1 MFNKNQIEGLRK
13 ELKISDPGIFEKTV
27 RAFSLLDGLL
37 KACPGLIFKGGTSIL
52 LHQFPPER
60 LSIDI
65 DIILPEKDRESLSG
79 NINAIAET
87 SGFKIAKEDKRQ
99 SAIPKAHYKF
109 RYDPFFGTREDSILL
124 DVVFCE
130 HPYHKIVEKSL
141 KGHLLISSDTDG
153 IVKIPTVDGLIG
165 DKMTAASPKT
175 LGLRLTEGRDMEY
188 LKQII
193 DLGALFGMIEDLKDV
208 RETFSRTCVL
218 ENDFRKTKHSEGEVL
233 DDILEVAFKYSQW
246 LLKGADNS
254 FKEIN
259 SINKGFERLANHLV
273 TRISP
278 DDLKVA
284 FAKVAYIGRLISDPG
299 ASKIVKN
306 VDLSVIEGIQ
316 LEGKYRILEGLKKRS
331 IPAYFYW
338 ALAVG
343 GKKLTDEPP
352 SSGFVTC

>member
-1 MFNKNQIEGLRK
+1 MFNKSQIEDLRK
-13 ELKISDPGIFEKTV
+13 ELKIRDPGIFEKTV
-27 RAFSLLDGLL
+27 RVFSLLEGLL
-37 KACPGLIFKGGTSIL
+37 KVYPGLIFKGGTSIL

-65 DIILPEKDRESLSG
+65 DILLSEKDRDSLSG

-87 SGFKIAKEDKRQ
+87 SGFKTVKEDKRQ

-130 HPYHKIVEKSL
+130 HPYHRIVEKPL
-141 KGHLLISSDTDG
+141 KGHLLISSDTDS

-165 DKMTAASPKT
+165 DKMVAVSPKT

-193 DLGALFGMIEDLKDV
+193 DLGALFGMIEDLKDA
-208 RETFSRTCVL
+208 RETFSKMCAM
-218 ENDFRKTKHSEGEVL
+218 ENGFRNAKHSKGEIL
-233 DDILEVAFKYSQW
+233 DDILEVAFRYSQW

-259 SINKGFERLANHLV
+259 SINKGFERLANHFV

-284 FAKVAYIGRLISDPG
+284 FAKVAYIGRLILNPG
-299 ASKIVKN
+299 VSKIVKN
-306 VDLSVIEGIQ
+306 VDLSVIDGIQ
-316 LEGKYRILEGLKKRS
+316 LKGKYKILEGLKKRS
-331 IPAYFYW
+331 VPAYFYW
-338 ALAVG
+338 VLAVG
-343 GKKLTDEPP
+343 TKN
-352 SSGFVTC
+352 